1 MRTLCEEI
9 CNYFFCLNLP
19 FIHLLSFEKGVQN
32 DNELHMKGLADSE
45 IDLHALSSEYEKSK
59 LKMKVVI
66 SQQQVD

>member
-32 DNELHMKGLADSE
+32 DKELHMKGLADSA
-45 IDLHALSSEYEKSK
+45 IDLHVLSSECEKSK